1 MLKTLALGA
10 AALAFCVPAGAAS
23 AQSFGYYWD
32 RAQGEDH
39 GDFHE
44 QEEIAHAEAHE
55 RGFSSPEEHEAWHEN
70 AARAHELYHE
80 EHPDAWGG
88 GYGWNSYYGGYYPY
102 RRYYHVHRHYYG
114 YPYGYRTYEPSVSFS
129 FGF

>member
-1 MLKTLALGA
+1 MLKKLALSA
-10 AALAFCVPAGAAS
+10 AALAFCLPAGAAS

-32 RAQGEDH
+32 RAQAEDH

-55 RGFSSPEEHEAWHEN
+55 RGFSSPEEHEAWHQN
-70 AARAHELYHE
+70 AERAHEAYHE
-80 EHPDAWGG
+80 DHPDAWGD
-88 GYGWNSYYGGYYPY
+88 YGWNSYYGGYYPY
-102 RRYYHVHRHYYG
+102 RRYYHVRRHYYG